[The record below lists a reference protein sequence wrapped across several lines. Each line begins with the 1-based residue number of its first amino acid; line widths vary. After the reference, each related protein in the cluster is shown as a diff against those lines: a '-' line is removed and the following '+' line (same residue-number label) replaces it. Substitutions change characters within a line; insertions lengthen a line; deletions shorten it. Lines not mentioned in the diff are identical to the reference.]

1 MYILWWDKPLDI
13 RWPFLVHYLD
23 SDSPLPSEKRFLFT
37 TDTPVES
44 RGKYALIFFYEC
56 RLIVEILKGIR
67 KRIRQIPESLYRIIT
82 RSLKKNWQRLISII
96 NTSLRMLWMCVTLPV
111 SNALWDRVTTT
122 VGPTEGELT
131 ALYTYARDVVVLWK
145 SALRS
150 QKKGSKKEGE
160 KKVTQSLRD
169 LTILV
174 PAVASVLFGVVH
186 FLGWFFIFPL
196 RSESILWRV
205 SSLIILTLP
214 FSAICVFWWIPIFIP
229 TFSLPLVFK
238 AVQYAGLIYLFA
250 RLIVIGEAFSLLG
263 NLPEGAYEVVKWTT
277 FIPHI

>member
-1 MYILWWDKPLDI
+1 
-13 RWPFLVHYLD
+13 
-23 SDSPLPSEKRFLFT
+23 
-37 TDTPVES
+37 
-44 RGKYALIFFYEC
+44 
-56 RLIVEILKGIR
+56 
-67 KRIRQIPESLYRIIT
+67 
-82 RSLKKNWQRLISII
+82 
-96 NTSLRMLWMCVTLPV
+96 MLWMCVTLPV

-145 SALRS
+145 AALRS

-214 FSAICVFWWIPIFIP
+214 FSAICVFWRIPIFIP